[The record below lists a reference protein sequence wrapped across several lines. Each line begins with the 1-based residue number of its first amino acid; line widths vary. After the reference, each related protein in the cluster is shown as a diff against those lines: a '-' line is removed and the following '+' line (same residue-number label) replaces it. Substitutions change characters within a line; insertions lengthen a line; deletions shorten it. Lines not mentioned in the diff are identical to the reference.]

1 MFFPVSGHHSTV
13 EISQKFFGY
22 LQVRGLPKATTAKAS
37 SWEGGEEKK
46 VKIIERKENK
56 YVAYLT

>member
-22 LQVRGLPKATTAKAS
+22 LQVRGLPKEIQES
-37 SWEGGEEKK
+37 
-46 VKIIERKENK
+46 
-56 YVAYLT
+56 VAFAQ